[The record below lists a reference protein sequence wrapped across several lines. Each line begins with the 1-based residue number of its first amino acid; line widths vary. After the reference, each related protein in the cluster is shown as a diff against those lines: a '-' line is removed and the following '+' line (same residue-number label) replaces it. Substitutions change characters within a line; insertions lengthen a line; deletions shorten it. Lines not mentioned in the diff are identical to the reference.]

1 MTEDQGAGH
10 GRAAGA
16 VVVPVSAVQIAELLR
31 KDPPTAEQVAVIEAP
46 LRPSLVVAGAGSGKT
61 ETMAGRVVWLLA
73 NGLVAPHEVLGLT
86 FTRKAAGELEQRVVG
101 RLRAVV
107 RAAARERVT
116 LPGADT
122 LRASGRDDDPLAGLD
137 RPTVSTYN
145 AYAASL
151 VVDHA
156 LRLGLE
162 PGTRLLGEAAQFQL
176 AAQVVEGW
184 TEDLAT
190 DKAISTV
197 IDAVIRLSGALDEHL
212 LDPARAQALVAG
224 IVADLRATPGVLK
237 SAAREVV
244 ASLEERSRVLDLV
257 AAYRRRKRE
266 LDAIDFGDQV
276 ALAARVAREAP
287 QVGAAERERF
297 RVVLLDEYQD
307 TSFAQL
313 ELLRAL
319 FGGGHPVTAV
329 GDPHQSIYGW
339 RGASAGGLARFP
351 TAFGRPGPGGSHEP
365 ADVHQLST
373 SWRNDRRI
381 LEVANQVAGPLRTAQ
396 DARGGP
402 VRVPELVARPSAG
415 EGHVD
420 AAVLETVDDEAALVA
435 TFVGE
440 HWRPASGPG
449 GAGRVTAAVLCRKRS
464 QFETLHRAL
473 VAAGLPV
480 EVVGL
485 GGLLATPEVVDL
497 VALLQAAHDASRG
510 DALLR
515 LLTGARTRLGAADL
529 HALHAWAMHLAGGRV
544 AATGAGD
551 GDVVEPDGVDAASIV
566 DAVDD
571 LPPAG
576 WRGRDGRSLSDEAR
590 RRLVDLAGVLRAVR
604 THTYLPLPELV
615 AHAER
620 LLDLDIE
627 VAARAGAEP
636 ARARAHL
643 DAFADVAAEF
653 ARTAEQPTLG
663 AFLAWLD
670 AADAQEDGLELPVTE
685 PDPDAV
691 QLATIH
697 GAKGLEWDVVAIPGL
712 VDGVLPARAAGAQGY
727 TDSAW
732 LTGLGTL
739 PYPLRGDRDDLPAF
753 AFAGAADG
761 GDLEARRRRFVAD
774 SGAHELA
781 EERRLAYV
789 AITRAR
795 SRVLLTG
802 ARWTGGSTPRA
813 VSPFLAE
820 LAEAGFVDP
829 SRWAPEPARG
839 ATDPRAER
847 VSSLRWPADPF
858 GPGAVRRPALERSAA
873 AVRRALAE
881 GETGSGGGA
890 GGGAG
895 GGGVAAV
902 VGALPSSARSPWDDL
917 ADRLLAERAAVS
929 AGDRSVA
936 LPTQLSAS
944 ALVRLDADPVEFAR
958 SLRRPVPGAPSP
970 AARRGTAFH
979 AWVEGFYGAATLV
992 DIDALPGAD
1001 DDSVPVDGDLR
1012 RLQEAFARTPWANR
1026 TPLAVEVDVETS
1038 VDGYVLRSRI
1048 DAVFADDD
1056 RPDVPGGVVVVD
1068 WKTGAPPEGEAA
1080 RSARELQLAVY
1091 RLAWSRWAGVPLEA
1105 VRAAFCYVG
1114 VASTVFPDRLLDAD
1128 EIAGLLRRVTG
1139 ESAPDAGAAFRVRP

>member
-1 MTEDQGAGH
+1 MTESQGAGH

-16 VVVPVSAVQIAELLR
+16 VVDPVSAVRIAELLR
-31 KDPPTAEQVAVIEAP
+31 KDPPTPEQVAVIEAP
-46 LRPSLVVAGAGSGKT
+46 LRPALVVAGAGSGKT

-107 RAAARERVT
+107 RAAAREGVP

-184 TEDLAT
+184 TDDLAT
-190 DKAISTV
+190 DKAVSTV

-212 LDPARAQALVAG
+212 LDPARARLLVGG

-237 SAAREVV
+237 SAVTDVV
-244 ASLEERSRVLDLV
+244 ASLEERARVLDLV
-257 AAYRRRKRE
+257 AAYRQRKRD

-307 TSFAQL
+307 TSYAQL

-351 TAFGRPGPGGSHEP
+351 LAFGRLGPDGTYQP

-381 LEVANQVAGPLRTAQ
+381 LDVANQVAGPLRTAQ

-402 VRVPELVARPSAG
+402 VRVPELVARPTAG

-435 TFVGE
+435 TFVAQ

-464 QFETLHRAL
+464 QFETVHRAL
-473 VAAGLPV
+473 IAAGLPV

-529 HALHAWAMHLAGGRV
+529 HALHAWALHLAGGRV

-576 WRGRDGRSLSDEAR
+576 WRARDGRSLTDEAR
-590 RRLVDLAGVLRAVR
+590 RRLADLAGVLRAVR

-712 VDGVLPARAAGAQGY
+712 VDGVLPAKAAGAHGY

-739 PYPLRGDRDDLPAF
+739 PYPLRGDRDDLPSF

-761 GDLEARRRRFVAD
+761 GDLEARRRRFLAD

-781 EERRLAYV
+781 EERRLTYV

-829 SRWAPEPARG
+829 SLWAPEPVRG

-873 AVRRALAE
+873 AVRRAITQGA
-881 GETGSGGGA
+881 TGGA
-890 GGGAG
+890 GGAGDGDDGAAA
-895 GGGVAAV
+895 GVTPS
-902 VGALPSSARSPWDDL
+902 LPRSPWDDL
-917 ADRLLAERAAVS
+917 ADRLLAERAAVA

-936 LPTQLSAS
+936 LPPQLSAS

-1001 DDSVPVDGDLR
+1001 DDSVPVDGGLR
-1012 RLQEAFARTPWANR
+1012 HLQDAFARTPWASR

-1114 VASTVFPDRLLDAD
+1114 AASTVFPERLLDAD

-1139 ESAPDAGAAFRVRP
+1139 EPAPGAGPGAGVRP